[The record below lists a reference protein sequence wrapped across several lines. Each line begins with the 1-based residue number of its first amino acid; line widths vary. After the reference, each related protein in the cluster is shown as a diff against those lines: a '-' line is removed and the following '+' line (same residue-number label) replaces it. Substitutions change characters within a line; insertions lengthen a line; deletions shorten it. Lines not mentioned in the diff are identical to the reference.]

1 MQYKTENIRNICL
14 LGHGGNGKTSFAEA
28 MLYYTKGTDRLG
40 KIADGTT
47 VCDFDPEETKRGSGI
62 SAALA
67 PIEWKGKKINII
79 DTPGYFDYEGEVLQG
94 LKAAD
99 SAAIV
104 VSAKNSLHVGTEK
117 AYKYCQKNN
126 MPNLFVVTKI
136 DEENG
141 DFMKVYTALRQQFG
155 MRVCAL
161 TYPVIGNGKVMGMI
175 DLLKMTYRTVEGTH
189 ANDNPI
195 PPALEDT
202 VKRLKDE
209 LNEAL
214 AETNEALMEKYFE
227 EEPFTDE
234 EVQTA
239 LSVGIRRRALLPVLS
254 CSNVTLNGLESI
266 LNAMVEVLPS
276 PVPAAAEG
284 TGVYIFKTVADTF
297 GKISYFKVLA
307 GTLKS
312 GMTLTDAKTGLGE
325 KFGHIYVMKGKKQTE
340 VEELAAGDIG
350 AVTKLSAATESVLTS
365 GVKLEVAPIE
375 YPVPNL
381 KMAIT
386 AKKKGDEEKIA
397 QGLQKMMEEDKTFTF
412 TLDSETKEQILC
424 GMGEAQIEVLCSRLK
439 ARNGVEVE
447 LKAPRVAYRETIRKK
462 VKVQGKHKKQSGG
475 HGQYG
480 DVWIEFEPCASEELI
495 FEESIFGGAVP
506 KNFFPAV
513 EKGLREATAK
523 GVLAGYPVV
532 GVKATLVDGSY
543 HDVDSSEMAFK
554 TAAGIAF
561 REGLPKAAPCI
572 LEPIGELKVVIPDA
586 MMGDIIGDVN
596 KRRGQIMG
604 MNPAADQGWTEV
616 TAEIPMSE
624 TATYAIDLR
633 SSTRGRGVFT
643 LSFLRYQEAPA
654 NIAEGVIAAAKAQEA

>member
-1 MQYKTENIRNICL
+1 MQYKTENIRNVCL
-14 LGHGGNGKTSFAEA
+14 IGHGGNGKTSLAEA
-28 MLYYTKGTDRLG
+28 LLYYTKGTDRLG
-40 KIADGTT
+40 KIADGNT
-47 VCDFDPEETKRGSGI
+47 VCDFDPEEVKRGSGV

-67 PIEWKGKKINII
+67 PVEWKGNKINLI
-79 DTPGYFDYEGEVLQG
+79 DTPGYFDFEGEVMQG

-104 VSAKNSLHVGTEK
+104 VSAKNGLHVGTEK
-117 AYKYCQKNN
+117 AYKYCQKYNL
-126 MPNLFVVTKI
+126 PNLFVVTKI

-161 TYPVIGNGKVMGMI
+161 TYPVIGNGKVMGMV
-175 DLLKMTYRTVEGTH
+175 DLLKMTYRTVEGTK
-189 ANDNPI
+189 ANDAPI

-214 AETNEALMEKYFE
+214 AETNEELMEKYFE
-227 EEPFTDE
+227 EIPFTDE

-266 LNAMVEVLPS
+266 LNAMVEVLPA
-276 PVPAAAEG
+276 PVPVESAG
-284 TGVYIFKTVADTF
+284 TGVYVFKTVADSF
-297 GKISYFKVLA
+297 GKISYFKVLC
-307 GTLKS
+307 GSLKS
-312 GMTLTDAKTGLGE
+312 GMTLSDGKTGTGE
-325 KFGHIYVMKGKKQTE
+325 KFGHIYVMKGKKQIE
-340 VEELAAGDIG
+340 VEELQAGDLG

-365 GVKLEVAPIE
+365 AGKIDIDPIE

-381 KMAIT
+381 KMAVYS
-386 AKKKGDEEKIA
+386 KKKGDEEKIS
-397 QGLQKMMEEDKTFTF
+397 QGLQKMMEEDRTFTF
-412 TLDSETKEQILC
+412 TMDPETKEQVLC

-439 ARNGVEVE
+439 TRNGVDVE
-447 LKAPRVAYRETIRKK
+447 LKAPRIAYRETIRKK

-480 DVWIEFEPCASEELI
+480 DVWIEFEPCVSEELV
-495 FEESIFGGAVP
+495 FEENIFGGAVP

-513 EKGLREATAK
+513 EKGLRDCTAK

-532 GVKATLVDGSY
+532 GLKATLVDGSY

-561 REGLPKAAPCI
+561 RDGLPQAAPCI
-572 LEPIGELKVVIPDA
+572 LEPIGLMKVVIPDG
-586 MMGDIIGDVN
+586 MMGDIIGDIN

-604 MNPAADQGWTEV
+604 MDPAADQGWTEV
-616 TAEIPMSE
+616 TAEVPMSE
-624 TATYAIDLR
+624 TAAYAIDLR
-633 SSTRGRGVFT
+633 SITRGRGVFT
-643 LSFLRYQEAPA
+643 LEFLRYQEAPA
-654 NIAEGVIAAAKAQEA
+654 NVAEKVIADAKVVAE